1 LHSSSFV
8 ICDFDGTITLKD
20 STDLLLDRF
29 ADPARLE
36 LKRSGCWEKLAAGNV
51 LSVSCDLYKN
61 DPEDVF
67 TAEAREGR
75 RGRLFFD
82 FYNQRRSLLTNAV

>member
-29 ADPARLE
+29 ADPASLE
-36 LKRSGCWEKLAAGNV
+36 LKRSGCWEKLAAENV
-51 LSVSCDLYKN
+51 LSASCDLYKN
-61 DPEDVF
+61 GAEDSF
-67 TAEAREGR
+67 HR
-75 RGRLFFD
+75 RGVRRK
-82 FYNQRRSLLTNAV
+82 QRSIIF